1 MQFNQFNISV
11 EEGDEY
17 DSVTYAKGNTKKY
30 WFPNQL
36 NYRFWE
42 GKKANMLWND
52 IDYTKL
58 LNNYHRDFSK
68 LFLIIQCSND
78 KNILVNSNNK
88 PLQTNK
94 QISEFIGLQYSGNT
108 KQFFKEL
115 YDKNILKKDKN
126 KKLIYLSPFISM
138 KKYKLYIGCYKMF
151 REELL
156 PYLTDKQKND
166 LDKHLAE
173 CIELKQV

>member
-1 MQFNQFNISV
+1 MQFDNFSIKT
-11 EEGDEY
+11 ELGDEY

-30 WFPNQL
+30 WFPNKL
-36 NYRFWE
+36 EYRFWE
-42 GKKANMLWND
+42 GKKANMLWNE

-58 LNNYHRDFSK
+58 LDNYHRDFSK
-68 LFLIIQCSND
+68 LFLLIQCIND
-78 KNILVNSNNK
+78 KNILVDSNNK

-94 QISEFIGLQYSGNT
+94 QISEFIGLPYSGNT

-115 YDKNILKKDKN
+115 YDKNILKKDKD

-138 KKYKLYIGCYKMF
+138 QKYKLYIGCYKMF

-156 PYLTDKQKND
+156 PYLTTKQKND
-166 LDKHLAE
+166 FERHMTE
-173 CIELKQV
+173 CIELKQI